1 MNVGCT
7 DVNARTTTH
16 GGADNGTCQY
26 ETVLQLDMGDLPVD
40 PAGVHVAG
48 SFQSWQ
54 AGDTPMELG
63 ADSIYR
69 TTVVAQVGTEIQYK
83 FLNGNVWGTDEGVP
97 GECGVPNGLGGFNR
111 AFVVAAGGATLDVH
125 CYASCTTCLPPVPED
140 CSAGDCCGEGTVWD
154 AVSGTCV
161 ADGTSAGPCV
171 EDIDN
176 DGAVGVSDI
185 LLLLGSF
192 GEICE

>member
-1 MNVGCT
+1 M
-7 DVNARTTTH
+7 
-16 GGADNGTCQY
+16 
-26 ETVLQLDMGDLPVD
+26 
-40 PAGVHVAG
+40 
-48 SFQSWQ
+48 
-54 AGDTPMELG
+54 
-63 ADSIYR
+63 
-69 TTVVAQVGTEIQYK
+69 VAQVGTEIQYK

-97 GECGVPNGLGGFNR
+97 GECGVPNGWADSIARLLLQLGSDPRRSLF
-111 AFVVAAGGATLDVH
+111 
-125 CYASCTTCLPPVPED
+125 ASCTTCLPPVPED

-161 ADGTSAGPCV
+161 ADGTSRSLR

>member
-1 MNVGCT
+1 MATFGERTKAFRASAGCPT
-7 DVNARTTTH
+7 VWVDSTAR
-16 GGADNGTCQY
+16 
-26 ETVLQLDMGDLPVD
+26 LLWQL
-40 PAGVHVAG
+40 
-48 SFQSWQ
+48 
-54 AGDTPMELG
+54 E
-63 ADSIYR
+63 
-69 TTVVAQVGTEIQYK
+69 
-83 FLNGNVWGTDEGVP
+83 
-97 GECGVPNGLGGFNR
+97 
-111 AFVVAAGGATLDVH
+111 GATLDIH